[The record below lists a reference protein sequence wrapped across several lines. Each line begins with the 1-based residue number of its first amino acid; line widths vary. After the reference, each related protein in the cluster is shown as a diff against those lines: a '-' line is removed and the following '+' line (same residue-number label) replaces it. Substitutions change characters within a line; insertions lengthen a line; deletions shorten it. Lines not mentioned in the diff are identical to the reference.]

1 MRGPLTVV
9 ASTALGGAKAGG
21 LRGGA
26 ALSGIQPSGLS
37 GMKGRPW
44 RWITER
50 EESTRERSTDR
61 INGGGR
67 KIFLPTCRVAV

>member
-26 ALSGIQPSGLS
+26 ALSGIQPSGL
-37 GMKGRPW
+37 RPQ
-44 RWITER
+44 RHEGTAVEVDNRERRVDER
-50 EESTRERSTDR
+50 E
-61 INGGGR
+61 INR
-67 KIFLPTCRVAV
+67 